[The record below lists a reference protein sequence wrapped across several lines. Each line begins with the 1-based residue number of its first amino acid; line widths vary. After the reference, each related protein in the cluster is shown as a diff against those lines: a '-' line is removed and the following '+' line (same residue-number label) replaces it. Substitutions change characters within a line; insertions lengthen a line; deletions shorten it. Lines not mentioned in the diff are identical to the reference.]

1 MNFAKKK
8 TELAASPISETKKPS
23 LTLIDEKNQSIV
35 DKAEIERIRKILS
48 EKMKDPNFVKKA
60 SMIIAEMLSNK

>member
-8 TELAASPISETKKPS
+8 TELAASSISETKKSS
-23 LTLIDEKNQSIV
+23 LALIDEKNQSIV
-35 DKAEIERIRKILS
+35 DKADIERIRKILS
-48 EKMKDPNFVKKA
+48 EKMKDPNFAKKA